1 MWHTWFLLHS
11 LVYVAKFIG
20 KICLLLKTL
29 ADRTTS
35 DSAAFKTNGP
45 FCPEDEIWGPSR
57 SRGSEKHSTV
67 LLSCH
72 PNPEPHLEFKNSQFC
87 LKSWK
92 ELLIRPAWDVEKQAS
107 KRSVTAA
114 RRI

>member
-29 ADRTTS
+29 ADRKTS

-72 PNPEPHLEFKNSQFC
+72 PNPEPHLEFQKFAILLEVLERVADKTC
-87 LKSWK
+87 LGC
-92 ELLIRPAWDVEKQAS
+92 
-107 KRSVTAA
+107 
-114 RRI
+114 

>member
-29 ADRTTS
+29 ADRKIS

-45 FCPEDEIWGPSR
+45 LCPEDEIRGPP
-57 SRGSEKHSTV
+57 RGSEKT
-67 LLSCH
+67 LYRAA
-72 PNPEPHLEFKNSQFC
+72 FM
-87 LKSWK
+87 
-92 ELLIRPAWDVEKQAS
+92 AS
-107 KRSVTAA
+107 KSRTSPGVPPIRNSA
-114 RRI
+114 

>member
-29 ADRTTS
+29 ADQKIA

-45 FCPEDEIWGPSR
+45 LCPEDEIRGPFR
-57 SRGSEKHSTV
+57 SRGSEKT
-67 LLSCH
+67 LYRAAFMA
-72 PNPEPHLEFKNSQFC
+72 FKSRTLPGVPRIRNS
-87 LKSWK
+87 
-92 ELLIRPAWDVEKQAS
+92 A
-107 KRSVTAA
+107 
-114 RRI
+114 